1 VRIKTIANIGRF
13 KDIVFTL
20 FKYGFEDLVGHLE
33 FPGKSEA
40 KKADKVDRRIA
51 TYERF
56 RMALEDLGPTFIK
69 FGQIMSLR
77 SDLLPGALVM
87 ELRKLQDEVAPF
99 DFVSAKKVVEQ
110 SLQKSLEDVFVVFEE
125 KPVAAA
131 SLSQVHRAV
140 LKESRQAV
148 AVKVQR
154 PYIRNKVATDL
165 DILEY
170 LSEMLQDRLA
180 ELEIYDFPGLVR
192 LTRRNIERE
201 LNFKREVRYM
211 TIARSHLG
219 DLEGVKIPKPYPEFS
234 TANLLVMEMMDGKKL
249 KDFNLEKL
257 ENPEILARCGLR
269 VTIKQILEDGF
280 FHADPHPGNLL
291 ISENN
296 TLSLLDWGMVGRLTD
311 ADRYELIEFLYA
323 IVDKDSRRLVDA
335 LLVITIQEDEI
346 NQRRLERD
354 LLDILDSYLS
364 VPLKDL
370 NLASLILDITDLLH
384 EYHLR
389 LPPDLFIML
398 KALITAEGTARLLYP
413 ELDAISEAEPFLR
426 QVSAQRFK
434 PAPLWRKFKTIINKL
449 FTYRGDFSRQV
460 FGIIKKIDEGEI
472 NLKFEHQNLG
482 GLQNTLENIFSR
494 LTFGII
500 IASMVISSSMIIT
513 TGVKPLLFGFPAI
526 GIIGYFISA
535 IAGMW
540 VVYNIIKSRRY

>member
-1 VRIKTIANIGRF
+1 MRIKTIANIGRF

-20 FKYGFEDLVGHLE
+20 IKYGFEDLVGHLE

-40 KKADKVDRRIA
+40 EKTARVDKRIA

-77 SDLLPGALVM
+77 SDLLPEALVL

-99 DFVSAKKVVEQ
+99 GFLSAKRVVEK
-110 SLQKSLEDVFVVFEE
+110 SLQKPLEDVFVVFEE
-125 KPVAAA
+125 NPVAAA
-131 SLSQVHRAV
+131 SLSQVHRAI

-154 PYIRNKVATDL
+154 PHIHDKVDTDL
-165 DILEY
+165 NILES
-170 LSEMLQDRLA
+170 LAERLQDRLA

-211 TIARSHLG
+211 TIARANLG
-219 DLEGVKIPKPYPEFS
+219 NLNWVKIPKPYPEFS
-234 TANLLVMEMMDGKKL
+234 TSNLLVMEMMDGQKL
-249 KDFNLEKL
+249 KDLNFEKL
-257 ENPEILARCGLR
+257 ENPKAMAQCGLR
-269 VTIKQILEDGF
+269 ITIKQILEDGF

-296 TLSLLDWGMVGRLTD
+296 TMSLLDWGMVGRLTER
-311 ADRYELIEFLYA
+311 DRYELIDFLYA
-323 IVDKDSRRLVDA
+323 IVDKDSNRLVEA
-335 LLVITIQEDEI
+335 LLIITIQEDEV
-346 NQRRLERD
+346 NRRRLERD
-354 LLDILDSYLS
+354 LMDILDSYLTVS
-364 VPLKDL
+364 LKDL
-370 NLASLILDITDLLH
+370 NLASMILDITELLR
-384 EYHLR
+384 EYRLR
-389 LPPDLFIML
+389 LSPDLYIML

-413 ELDAISEAEPFLR
+413 ELDVISEAEPFLR
-426 QVSAQRFK
+426 QVSAYRFK
-434 PAPLWRKFKTIINKL
+434 PGPLWRKFKITLSRI
-449 FTYRGDFSRQV
+449 FTYRGDLSRQV
-460 FGIIKKIDEGEI
+460 FGIIKKIDKGEI
-472 NLKFEHQNLG
+472 NLRFEHQNLG

-500 IASMVISSSMIIT
+500 IGSMIIGSSMIIT
-513 TGVKPLLFGFPAI
+513 TGVKPFIFGFPAI

-535 IAGMW
+535 IVGMW
-540 VVYNIIKSRRY
+540 VIYNIIKSKRY